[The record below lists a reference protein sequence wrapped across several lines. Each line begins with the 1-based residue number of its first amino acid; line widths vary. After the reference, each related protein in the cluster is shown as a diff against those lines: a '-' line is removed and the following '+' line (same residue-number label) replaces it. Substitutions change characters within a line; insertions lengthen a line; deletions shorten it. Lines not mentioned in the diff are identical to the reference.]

1 MEFAGASSG
10 FTLITTPGL
19 ADSLSKSQK
28 EILQQAENM
37 TNPYERWNLVST
49 KLLTPQDSWQLHKEI
64 YDNNYVNCEVAPTWF
79 PSPSA
84 PETNVGKMMKDKNFT
99 EYNDFYDW
107 SVASPEEFWDAAIKE
122 VGVTFDKPYDRVF
135 ELSKGVQHVEYLP
148 GAMLNIATSCFNK
161 RAPDDAALVF
171 ACEVD
176 ASLKTMTFAELDALS
191 SQVADSLRKPV
202 VEGGLGLGFGDAAGI
217 CMPMSPEAVAIYIGI
232 VKAGCAAVSIAD
244 SFSAK
249 EIETRMRLSNAKAL
263 FTQDVVYRFSKNL
276 PLFERVLHFGD
287 FAKVV
292 ILPGRGNELHSSIIP
307 HMRPDVDFS
316 WMDFIKGASSTF
328 ETVSCSSDHICNI
341 LFSSG
346 TTGEPKAIPWTHATP
361 IKCAVDGFMHQDIKC
376 GEVVAWPTNLGW
388 MMGPWLLFQMINGAT
403 IALFGG
409 VTSTDLFCKFVEQ
422 ANVSMLG
429 VVPSLVKSWWNLNAT
444 EKCDWSCVRRF
455 SSSGEASDPT
465 AMQWLMSRANY
476 APVIEY
482 CGGTEVAGSYL
493 SSTMVQPNVPS
504 MFSTPVLGNNFI
516 IIDHN
521 GAPVDQGEIALIPP
535 ALGLSTRLLNRDHTE
550 CYFEGMPAGPKGE
563 VLRKHGDEIQRVHWP
578 CGSAYNLPNQSFS
591 TSNCAANSAYYRALG
606 RCDDTMNLGGIKVSS
621 VEIERVC
628 NEVNGV
634 LETAAIA
641 VSPAGG
647 GPSRLIIFA
656 IVHADMQAELTA
668 DMLKVMLQQSVKTL
682 LNPLFH
688 VGEVVLAEKLPR
700 TASNKVMRRVIRD
713 EYLLSFSSK

>member
-1 MEFAGASSG
+1 
-10 FTLITTPGL
+10 
-19 ADSLSKSQK
+19 
-28 EILQQAENM
+28 
-37 TNPYERWNLVST
+37 LV
-49 KLLTPQDSWQLHKEI
+49 
-64 YDNNYVNCEVAPTWF
+64 Y
-79 PSPSA
+79 
-84 PETNVGKMMKDKNFT
+84 
-99 EYNDFYDW
+99 
-107 SVASPEEFWDAAIKE
+107 
-122 VGVTFDKPYDRVF
+122 
-135 ELSKGVQHVEYLP
+135 
-148 GAMLNIATSCFNK
+148 
-161 RAPDDAALVF
+161 

-176 ASLKTMTFAELDALS
+176 NSLKTMSFADLDALS
-191 SQVADSLRKPV
+191 NQVADSLRRPLTS
-202 VEGGLGLGFGDAAGI
+202 GGLGLNVGDAAGI

-249 EIETRMRLSNAKAL
+249 EIETRMRLSHAKAL
-263 FTQDVVYRFSKNL
+263 FTQDVVYRFAKNL

-287 FAKVV
+287 FAHVV
-292 ILPGRGNELHSSIIP
+292 ILPGRGSELHSSVVP
-307 HMRPDVDFS
+307 LMRPDLDIS
-316 WMDFIKGASSTF
+316 WETFLKGTSTAF
-328 ETVSCSSDHICNI
+328 ETVSCPADHICNI

-346 TTGEPKAIPWTHATP
+346 TTGEPKAIPWFHSTP
-361 IKCAVDGFMHQDIKC
+361 IKCAVDGFLHQDIKV

-409 VTSTDLFCKFVEQ
+409 VTSTDLFCKFVEN
-422 ANVSMLG
+422 AKVSMLG
-429 VVPSLVKSWWNLNAT
+429 VVPSLVKSWWTLNAT

-455 SSSGEASDPT
+455 SSSGEASDPI

-504 MFSTPVLGNNFI
+504 MFSTPVLGNNFV
-516 IIDHN
+516 IIDDN
-521 GAPVDQGEIALIPP
+521 GKPVDQGEIALIPP
-535 ALGLSTRLLNRDHTE
+535 ALGLSSRLLNRDHNE
-550 CYFEGMPAGPKGE
+550 CYFDGMPAGPNGE
-563 VLRKHGDEIQRVHWP
+563 VLRKHGDEIQRVNWL
-578 CGSAYNLPNQSFS
+578 CGSAYNLPNQAFGAGK
-591 TSNCAANSAYYRALG
+591 CAPNSAYYRALG

-628 NEVNGV
+628 NEVPGV

-647 GPSRLIIFA
+647 GPSRLILFA
-656 IVHADMQAELTA
+656 IVHADVQAEMTV
-668 DMLKVMLQQSVKTL
+668 DKLKPLLQQAIKTL

-688 VGEVVLAEKLPR
+688 VGEVVVAEKLPR

-713 EYLLSFSSK
+713 EYLAAQSGKK